1 VRRISVVG
9 SPGAGKSTVAREL
22 ARNLGV
28 PFVELDGIFHQPGWA
43 PLAADEFRRRVAEVT
58 AGDAWVIDGNYSDVR
73 PLVWARA
80 DTVIWIDL
88 PRMVVMRRLIWRTLR
103 RAAFR
108 VELWNGN
115 RERWANFFTW
125 DPERSVIS
133 WAWHRH
139 AVYRQRY
146 GSAMQDRACAHL
158 RFVRLRSRPAVRRFL
173 AGTSPGSAAVPLDT

>member
-1 VRRISVVG
+1 MG
-9 SPGAGKSTVAREL
+9 SSTSRAGLRWPPTSS
-22 ARNLGV
+22 
-28 PFVELDGIFHQPGWA
+28 
-43 PLAADEFRRRVAEVT
+43 AAGSRRRPR
-58 AGDAWVIDGNYSDVR
+58 AWVIDGNYSDVR

-80 DTVIWIDL
+80 DTVLWIDL
-88 PRMVVMRRLIWRTLR
+88 PRMVVMRRVIWRTLR

-146 GSAMQDRACAHL
+146 GSAMQDPACAHL
-158 RFVRLRSRPAVRRFL
+158 RFVRLRSRAAVRRFL
-173 AGTSPGSAAVPLDT
+173 AGTSPGSAAVPPDT